1 MAYHEQG
8 NYDQLHHLFSTSTA
22 APLHEDTAIKSMPL
36 TTSYHQVSNSSASCY
51 IRTPNLKFRPACC
64 DALHLDFWL
73 GNDNLFVSTGSY
85 SYNCEQKYQ
94 QYFPSVK
101 SHSTVQFDHME
112 QMPNISR
119 FLYSNWIATDVKQL
133 NSHQLS
139 ASYHNGQHQHQ
150 RQLVLSD
157 DSLEVTDRLSGF
169 STSVTLRWQLAQREW
184 HLNANK
190 LTSGQ
195 ITVEISADLPIKNI
209 KLAQGFMS
217 RYYLQKEVI
226 PVLEIT
232 LEHACVVKS
241 KISWH

>member
-1 MAYHEQG
+1 
-8 NYDQLHHLFSTSTA
+8 
-22 APLHEDTAIKSMPL
+22 
-36 TTSYHQVSNSSASCY
+36 
-51 IRTPNLKFRPACC
+51 
-64 DALHLDFWL
+64 
-73 GNDNLFVSTGSY
+73 
-85 SYNCEQKYQ
+85 
-94 QYFPSVK
+94 
-101 SHSTVQFDHME
+101 
-112 QMPNISR
+112 
-119 FLYSNWIATDVKQL
+119 
-133 NSHQLS
+133 
-139 ASYHNGQHQHQ
+139 
-150 RQLVLSD
+150 VLSD

-184 HLNANK
+184 HLNANT